1 MPCLGIYLTGKVRRS
16 GRTERDSPPFA
27 SCSGTPGRVSTTGA
41 VAVPSPPRSARRR
54 GRAGTRAG
62 RRPKAAP
69 RCARRAAGPL
79 GDRRCSGPPRPSGR
93 RVPLGRGARGGGAG
107 TAGRS
112 APAAQ
117 HGRTASTAPSRTS
130 LHLERSTASPSV
142 PATLLGGSCWGPN
155 DLSEIL
161 SGPRG

>member
-16 GRTERDSPPFA
+16 GRTERDSPPLA

-79 GDRRCSGPPRPSGR
+79 GDRRRSGPPRPSGR
-93 RVPLGRGARGGGAG
+93 RVPLGRGARGGGRHGG
-107 TAGRS
+107 TQRSRCPARPDGFHRAVPNFAALRAKHRVPQRPGYVTGR
-112 APAAQ
+112 Q
-117 HGRTASTAPSRTS
+117 
-130 LHLERSTASPSV
+130 
-142 PATLLGGSCWGPN
+142 LLGS
-155 DLSEIL
+155 
-161 SGPRG
+161 